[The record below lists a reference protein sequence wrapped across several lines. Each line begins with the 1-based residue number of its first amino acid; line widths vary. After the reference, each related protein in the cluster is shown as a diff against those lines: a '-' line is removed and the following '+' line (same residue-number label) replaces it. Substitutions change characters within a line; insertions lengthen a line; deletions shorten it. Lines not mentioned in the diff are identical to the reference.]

1 MIVVKRPKV
10 AYRRIP
16 SARSLRSVFQLAA
29 RRKSMMKSARVFH
42 LAFFLCMILTNSIA
56 VGQNIAGVKRY
67 QIKSG
72 IVEYTLS
79 GTRTGTETIYFDN
92 WGMREAK
99 YTKSE
104 MSMMGVTQKQNTL
117 VIIDGETTY
126 SIDLD
131 TKTGTKME
139 TPMLKELAANNKDLT
154 DAGEKMMKSMGGAKI
169 GTEVVL
175 GKTCDVWEIKTM
187 QSKTWVWKN
196 VPLKTQVNMANM
208 QMTMIATKFEEG
220 ASIPADKFKVSS
232 DVTITEGV
240 DMKKML
246 EGLKSKKKN

>member
-1 MIVVKRPKV
+1 MNI
-10 AYRRIP
+10 
-16 SARSLRSVFQLAA
+16 RSLFTYALSLSLLLV
-29 RRKSMMKSARVFH
+29 
-42 LAFFLCMILTNSIA
+42 I
-56 VGQNIAGVKRY
+56 NIASGQGQVGLKRY
-67 QIKSG
+67 LIKSG

-79 GTRTGTETIYFDN
+79 GTRKGTETIYFDD

-99 YTKSE
+99 YTKAELSVA
-104 MSMMGVTQKQNTL
+104 GFTQKQNTL
-117 VIIDGETTY
+117 TLLDGETTY
-126 SIDLD
+126 NIDLD
-131 TKTGTKME
+131 RKTGTKME

-154 DAGEKMMKSMGGAKI
+154 DAGEKMMKSMGGAKV

-175 GKTCDVWEIKTM
+175 GKTCDVWEIKNM

-208 QMTMIATKFEEG
+208 PMAMIATKFEEG
-220 ASIPADKFKVSS
+220 ASIPADKLKVPS

-246 EGLKSKKKN
+246 EGLKAKKKN

>member
-1 MIVVKRPKV
+1 MNF
-10 AYRRIP
+10 RRLITYTL
-16 SARSLRSVFQLAA
+16 SSSLLLVINTASSQSL
-29 RRKSMMKSARVFH
+29 
-42 LAFFLCMILTNSIA
+42 
-56 VGQNIAGVKRY
+56 AGVKRY

-72 IVEYTLS
+72 IVQYTLS
-79 GTRTGTETIYFDN
+79 GARKGTETVYFEN

-99 YTKSE
+99 YTQAE
-104 MSMMGVTQKQNTL
+104 MSMMGITQKQNTL
-117 VIIDGETTY
+117 TLLDGETTY
-126 SIDLD
+126 NIDLD

-169 GTEVVL
+169 GTEAVL
-175 GKTCDVWEIKTM
+175 GKTCDVWEIKNM

-208 QMTMIATKFEEG
+208 QMIITATKFEEG
-220 ASIPADKFKVSS
+220 ASIPTDKLKVPS

-246 EGLKSKKKN
+246 EGLKTRKKN

>member
-1 MIVVKRPKV
+1 MNI
-10 AYRRIP
+10 
-16 SARSLRSVFQLAA
+16 RS
-29 RRKSMMKSARVFH
+29 
-42 LAFFLCMILTNSIA
+42 FFTFALSSFLMLVCNTASSQSL
-56 VGQNIAGVKRY
+56 AGVKRY

-72 IVEYTLS
+72 VVEYTLS
-79 GTRTGTETIYFDN
+79 GTRKGTETLYFDN

-99 YTKSE
+99 YTKAELSVA
-104 MSMMGVTQKQNTL
+104 GFTQKQNSLTL
-117 VIIDGETTY
+117 MDGGYTY
-126 SIDLD
+126 NIDLD
-131 TKTGTKME
+131 TRTGTKME

-154 DAGEKMMKSMGGAKI
+154 ETGEKMMKQMGGVKI

-175 GKTCDVWEIKTM
+175 DKTCDVWEIKSM

-196 VPLKTQVNMANM
+196 VLLKTQVNMANM

-220 ASIPADKFKVSS
+220 ASIPADKLKVPS

-246 EGLKSKKKN
+246 EGLKTRKKN

>member
-1 MIVVKRPKV
+1 MNFRRLFVYALSSFLLIVTHT
-10 AYRRIP
+10 A
-16 SARSLRSVFQLAA
+16 SGQSL
-29 RRKSMMKSARVFH
+29 
-42 LAFFLCMILTNSIA
+42 
-56 VGQNIAGVKRY
+56 AGVKRY
-67 QIKSG
+67 LIKSG

-79 GTRTGTETIYFDN
+79 GTRKGTETIYFDN

-104 MSMMGVTQKQNTL
+104 MSMMGMTQKQNTL
-117 VIIDGETTY
+117 TLLDGETTY
-126 SIDLD
+126 NIDLD

-139 TPMLKELAANNKDLT
+139 TPMLKELAANNKNLT

-175 GKTCDVWEIKTM
+175 GKTCDVWEIKNM

-208 QMTMIATKFEEG
+208 QMTITATKFEDG
-220 ASIPADKFKVSS
+220 ATIPPDKLKIPS

-246 EGLKSKKKN
+246 EGLKTRKKN